1 MTLDGAAAGIT
12 ERMKGQN
19 MKQLRQITRAYS
31 GRGETPVLVL
41 KLPSGKTRSFTRIVI
56 TDGYTIEQVT
66 QKPSLFDFR
75 VDDNGALYIQAT
87 RAGNLPRWR

>member
-1 MTLDGAAAGIT
+1 MTLDGAAAGNYRED
-12 ERMKGQN
+12 ERQN
-19 MKQLRQITRAYS
+19 MKRLRRITRAYR
-31 GRGETPVLVL
+31 GRGGARVLIL
-41 KLPSGKTRSFTRIVI
+41 QFPNGKTRSFTRIVL

-87 RAGNLPRWR
+87 RAGN